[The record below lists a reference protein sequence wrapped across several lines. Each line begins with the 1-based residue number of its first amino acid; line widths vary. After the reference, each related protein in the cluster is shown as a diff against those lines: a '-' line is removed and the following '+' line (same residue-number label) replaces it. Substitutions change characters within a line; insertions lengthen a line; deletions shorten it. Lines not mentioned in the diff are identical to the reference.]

1 MKILQKHRNI
11 EIRKSKNTK
20 HGCTEDENLPVEAPT
35 PERAHLDK
43 KHSGDGKL
51 VLKTSSMAKS
61 RPPIGAPNAAAIPAA
76 APAETKFLPSSV
88 LWNLCSVLIQAFLS
102 VALQNLLNQGTQEE
116 SVLVW
121 NCEREAPMRLPSLD
135 HSSVIYLRE

>member
-1 MKILQKHRNI
+1 MVIGR
-11 EIRKSKNTK
+11 
-20 HGCTEDENLPVEAPT
+20 TEDKNLPVEAPT

-51 VLKTSSMAKS
+51 VLKTSSIAKS
-61 RPPIGAPNAAAIPAA
+61 RPPIGAPKAAAIPAA

-102 VALQNLLNQGTQEE
+102 VALQNLLNQGTQVE
-116 SVLVW
+116 SLLVW
-121 NCEREAPMRLPSLD
+121 NCEIEALISLPSLD
-135 HSSVIYLRE
+135 HQSFT

>member
-1 MKILQKHRNI
+1 MKIY
-11 EIRKSKNTK
+11 KNTEIEK
-20 HGCTEDENLPVEAPT
+20 YGNPKIQNMVIGCTENENLPVEAPT

-135 HSSVIYLRE
+135 HHSST